1 MRWGR
6 IIIELNHKRQKMK
19 RASWKKGVLSGL
31 SEGGDHREDGKNFP
45 QGKLW
50 KILQSSMIFILEI
63 ELFI

>member
-1 MRWGR
+1 MGQNYNRT
-6 IIIELNHKRQKMK
+6 ESQKTENEK
-19 RASWKKGVLSGL
+19 SFLKKGVLSGL